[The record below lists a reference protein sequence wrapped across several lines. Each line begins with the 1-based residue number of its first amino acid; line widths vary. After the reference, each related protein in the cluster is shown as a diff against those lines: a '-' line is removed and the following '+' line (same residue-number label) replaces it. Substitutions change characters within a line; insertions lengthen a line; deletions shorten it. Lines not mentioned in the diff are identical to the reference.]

1 MTTVRLE
8 NVTKTI
14 KGSTVIR
21 ETSLSLTPGR
31 CYGLKGVNGSGKAML
46 MQLIAGLIRP
56 SSGAV
61 YIDERRL
68 GKELD
73 FPPSIGLLIENPA
86 FLDYLS
92 GYENLVFLAGI
103 RGTASAQRIRETI
116 RRVGLDPEDRKS
128 YGKYSLGMKQR
139 LGIAA
144 AIMEEPE
151 LVLLDAPTNALD
163 SDGVE
168 LVVEI
173 VSELKAQGTLV
184 VVSCHDYE
192 VLKLMADEIYSVR
205 EGEVFPGVR

>member
-21 ETSLSLTPGR
+21 ETSLSLMPGR
-31 CYGLKGVNGSGKAML
+31 CYGLKGVNGSGKTML
-46 MQLIAGLIRP
+46 MRLIAGLIRP

-68 GKELD
+68 GGELD

-103 RGTASAQRIRETI
+103 RGTATAQRIRETI

-151 LVLLDAPTNALD
+151 LVLLDEPTNALD

-173 VSELKAQGTLV
+173 VSELRARGALV